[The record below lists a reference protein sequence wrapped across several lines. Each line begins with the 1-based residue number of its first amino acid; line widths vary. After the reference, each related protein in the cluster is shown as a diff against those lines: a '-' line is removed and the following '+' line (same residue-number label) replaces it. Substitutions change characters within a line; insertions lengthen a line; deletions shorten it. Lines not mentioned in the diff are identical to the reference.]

1 MFKGL
6 TQRAQRVL
14 QILAQDEAKRFHSD
28 QLLPEHIM
36 LALLKEGGGLGYK
49 ALEKLM
55 IDPAKMQ
62 IELENVIPRKRGGF
76 TLGDVPPSPRGR
88 KVLEDSAEEARNLG
102 HEYIGTEHL
111 LLACSREEDGRTA
124 QFLAEF
130 SVTTEMLREVIAELS
145 GGTGRGTATAGST
158 AGSSSASTPSGQG
171 RRRVATAQSGKKTTP
186 TLDEFSRDLTAL
198 AREKGL
204 DPVVGRKKEIERV
217 IQILARRTKNNP
229 VLIGEPGVGKTAIV
243 EGLAQKI
250 VDGTAPEVLVGRR
263 VLTLDLASL
272 VAGTKYRGEFEER
285 LKRVMKEIT
294 TNGNIILFIDELH
307 TIIGAG
313 GAEGAIDASNMLKP
327 ALSRGE
333 MQCIGATTLNEY
345 KKYIEKDAALERRF
359 QSIIVAEPSVE
370 ETIEI
375 LRGIK
380 VQYEEHHN
388 VSYTPGALEVASVMS
403 RRYIADRFLPDK
415 AIDLMDEA
423 GSRKRISNSVRPTE
437 IAELEKDV
445 ERLNSE
451 KLALVNSQNYER
463 AAAVRDEVR
472 RIRER
477 VEELRSQW
485 KVTLRSEQ
493 SVVDAEDINY
503 VLSEITGIPL
513 MRIAQSESERLL
525 DIEKDLHRKVI
536 GQDEAIQV
544 IASSIRRSRTGLSAP
559 ERPMGSFIFLGPTGV
574 GKSLL
579 AKSLAEF
586 LFGSQDALIRIDM
599 SDYMEKHNV
608 SRLVG
613 APPGYVGYDEGGV
626 LTEKIRRK
634 PYAVVL
640 LDEIEK
646 AHPDVFNILLQILEE
661 GELQDNLGH
670 KVNFRNTV
678 LIMTSN
684 AGAREITRDASVG
697 FRTDDGILNHR
708 EIQASAM
715 NELRRQFRPEFINR
729 VDEIVVFH
737 SLSDKQVRTILDIL
751 LGEVQTRLAGREII
765 LEVSKS
771 ARDLLI
777 ERGYDVKYGARPLRR
792 TIQREIED
800 PLALDLL
807 RNRFGEGDHI
817 LVSVRNGEFSFRH
830 KNKRAASAGGDA
842 GGQNGGAEDGADGA
856 GKAQGAGSGAGK
868 AQGAGNASGSGDS
881 QDSSDAQEN
890 ANAPGADGSDEQSG
904 ASDGEFRL
912 GDHS

>member
-62 IELENVIPRKRGGF
+62 IELENTIPKKRGGF

-111 LLACSREEDGRTA
+111 LLACSREAGGETGK
-124 QFLAEF
+124 FL
-130 SVTTEMLREVIAELS
+130 SSSNVTVEMLRDVIADLS
-145 GGTGRGTATAGST
+145 GGGGTGQAA
-158 AGSSSASTPSGQG
+158 AGSSSGSSSQQSGQG
-171 RRRVATAQSGKKTTP
+171 GRRRIATAQSGKKTTP
-186 TLDEFSRDLTAL
+186 TLDEFSRDLTAM
-198 AREKGL
+198 AREDKL
-204 DPVVGRKKEIERV
+204 DPVVGRSREIERV

-250 VDGTAPEVLVGRR
+250 IDGTAPEVLIGKR
-263 VLTLDLASL
+263 VLTLDLAGL
-272 VAGTKYRGEFEER
+272 IAGTKYRGEFEER

-294 TNGNIILFIDELH
+294 TSGNVVLFIDELH

-333 MQCIGATTLNEY
+333 IQCIGATTLNEY

-359 QSIIVAEPSVE
+359 QTIIVDEPTVE
-370 ETIEI
+370 DTIEI
-375 LRGIK
+375 LKGIK
-380 VQYEEHHN
+380 TRYEEHHH
-388 VSYTPGALEVASVMS
+388 VSYTPGAIEVAAVMS

-415 AIDLMDEA
+415 AIDLIDEA
-423 GSRKRISNSVRPTE
+423 GSRKRINNSVRPTE
-437 IAELEKDV
+437 IAELEQEIEK
-445 ERLNSE
+445 LNSE

-472 RIRER
+472 QLKER
-477 VEELRSQW
+477 VEDLRNQW
-485 KVTLRSEQ
+485 KVTLRSEETI
-493 SVVDAEDINY
+493 VDAEDVNY
-503 VLSEITGIPL
+503 VLSDITGIPL
-513 MRIAQSESERLL
+513 VRLAQTESEKLL
-525 DIEKDLHRKVI
+525 RIEDELHRRVI
-536 GQDEAIQV
+536 GQKDAIQA

-579 AKSLAEF
+579 AKTLAEF
-586 LFGSQDALIRIDM
+586 LFGSDEALIRIDM

-634 PYAVVL
+634 PYSVVL

-684 AGAREITRDASVG
+684 AGAREITRDSAVG
-697 FRTDDGILNHR
+697 FRTEDGLMDHQ
-708 EIQASAM
+708 EITSSAM
-715 NELRRQFRPEFINR
+715 NELRRLFRPEFINR

-737 SLSDKQVRTILDIL
+737 SLTDQQVRNILEIL
-751 LGEVQTRLAGREII
+751 LGEVQTRLAEREII
-765 LEVSKS
+765 LEVNRP
-771 ARDLLI
+771 ARELLI
-777 ERGYDVKYGARPLRR
+777 EKGYDVKYGARPLRR

-800 PLALDLL
+800 PLSMEIL
-807 RNRFGEGDHI
+807 RGRFGQGSHI
-817 LVSVRNGEFSFRH
+817 VVGVRKGEISFRQKPGST
-830 KNKRAASAGGDA
+830 KNVTPPKEGKDSGTTPENGSSAGAIDA
-842 GGQNGGAEDGADGA
+842 PQRQIPESTSGE
-856 GKAQGAGSGAGK
+856 GS
-868 AQGAGNASGSGDS
+868 D
-881 QDSSDAQEN
+881 
-890 ANAPGADGSDEQSG
+890 DGSRRGGDY
-904 ASDGEFRL
+904 RL
-912 GDHS
+912 GDQQ